1 MQNSEH
7 AIERLNSL
15 LRGELSAVETY
26 QQALKRIGE
35 DTDSIQLRQLHQD
48 HIEAA
53 NILRQQ
59 VHQHGGRPDHGS
71 GAWGLFAQA
80 IERTASLFGNTTAM
94 KALRAGEERGIR
106 DYERALQEP
115 EMPAESQLLIRSDLL
130 PRTRTHIHVLERLM
144 MARENAPR
152 V

>member
-1 MQNSEH
+1 MQNSNH

-26 QQALKRIGE
+26 QHALKRIGE
-35 DTDSIQLRQLHQD
+35 DADGVQLRQLHQD

-59 VHQHGGRPDHGS
+59 VHQYGGKPDHGS
-71 GAWGLFAQA
+71 GAWGVFAQA
-80 IERTASLFGNTTAM
+80 IERTASLFGEATAM
-94 KALRAGEERGIR
+94 KALRAGEERGIK
-106 DYERALQEP
+106 DYERALTDTNIP
-115 EMPAESQLLIRSDLL
+115 PESQLLIRSDLL

-144 MARENAPR
+144 RSRENTSR

>member
-1 MQNSEH
+1 MENKEH

-35 DTDSIQLRQLHQD
+35 DADGVQLRQLHHD

-53 NILRQQ
+53 NMLRTH
-59 VHQHGGRPDHGS
+59 VHQYGGEPEHGS

-80 IERTASLFGNTTAM
+80 IERTASLIGNTAAM
-94 KALRAGEERGIR
+94 KALRAGEERGVK
-106 DYERALQEP
+106 DYERALQELDIP
-115 EMPAESQLLIRSDLL
+115 PESQLLIRSDLL
-130 PRTRTHIHVLERLM
+130 PRTRTHVHVLERLM
-144 MARENAPR
+144 TECENAAR
-152 V
+152 T